1 MIAALIL
8 IFLSSQVILT
18 TSYGWSRSSHTKYAL
33 FGTSVDP
40 STIRKY
46 GYSAR
51 VVRPSST
58 TESTATASIT
68 SVMSASSSTSEPT
81 AVTSEFVTS
90 AGSTAGLMEK
100 FEEEARKEDVR
111 VNQLESLLG
120 AFRSAVSE
128 KEQLIS
134 LEEGIRSQMMD
145 VRDKG
150 IVTDTAILAELQ
162 LATDE
167 KTSQIAVEKGIV
179 QEIIQCADQLD
190 KELSASR
197 KKMGDLSQPSSENQL
212 QEIMDWCRSRD
223 ERVLLLINK
232 FDEVTR
238 NENSMSLSEP
248 VPEKLADLM
257 DTVSNK
263 QFDVAST
270 STGLS
275 IAGATIAEISAQLRM
290 KVNLLFLGNPVT
302 VYDCLTPIRSNSYN
316 PALYIII
323 TDLISL

>member
-1 MIAALIL
+1 MIAASWSLIL
-8 IFLSSQVILT
+8 ILSFQVLLQT
-18 TSYGWSRSSHTKYAL
+18 YGWSRSSHSKYAL
-33 FGTSVDP
+33 LATTDP
-40 STIRKY
+40 ALRKY

-51 VVRPSST
+51 VVRPST
-58 TESTATASIT
+58 AESTATAAIT
-68 SVMSASSSTSEPT
+68 SVTPVSPSTSQST
-81 AVTSEFVTS
+81 ATS
-90 AGSTAGLMEK
+90 AVVTIPQTSAPGLTAGLTEK
-100 FEEEARKEDVR
+100 FEEEARKEDLR
-111 VNQLESLLG
+111 VSQLESLLG

-167 KTSQIAVEKGIV
+167 KTSQISVEKGIV

-263 QFDVAST
+263 QFDAAST

-290 KVNLLFLGNPVT
+290 KVN
-302 VYDCLTPIRSNSYN
+302 
-316 PALYIII
+316 YIF
-323 TDLISL
+323 

>member
-1 MIAALIL
+1 MISLSWSLIL
-8 IFLSSQVILT
+8 VLSFQIILQTQGWTRSSQSSRYRYVLYAT
-18 TSYGWSRSSHTKYAL
+18 T
-33 FGTSVDP
+33 DP
-40 STIRKY
+40 VVRRNY

-51 VVRPSST
+51 VIRPPQP
-58 TESTATASIT
+58 ESTVTATIT
-68 SVMSASSSTSEPT
+68 SVIPTTTPSASVPTISSVGVSPPSTSGFKEQ
-81 AVTSEFVTS
+81 
-90 AGSTAGLMEK
+90 
-100 FEEEARKEDVR
+100 FEEEVRKEDVR
-111 VNQLESLLG
+111 ISQLESLLG

-150 IVTDTAILAELQ
+150 IVTDAAILAELQ

-167 KTSQIAVEKGIV
+167 KTTQISVEKGIV
-179 QEIIQCADQLD
+179 QEIIQCTDQLD

-197 KKMGDLSQPSSENQL
+197 KKMSDVSQPSSENQL

-257 DTVSNK
+257 DTVSSK
-263 QFDVAST
+263 QFDTAST
-270 STGLS
+270 FTGLS
-275 IAGATIAEISAQLRM
+275 IAGATIAEISAQLRT
-290 KVNLLFLGNPVT
+290 KVMVSF
-302 VYDCLTPIRSNSYN
+302 S
-316 PALYIII
+316 
-323 TDLISL
+323 